1 MTPKNLQ
8 ELYLYQL
15 RDLHSAETEIIGAL
29 PKMAKKASNPDLRDA
44 FETHLEQSRRQLDR
58 LDQIFERLDESP
70 KGKKCKAIKGLIA
83 EAEDFIDD
91 AKKLFGSDSPSEVLD
106 AGLIAMA
113 QRVEHYEISAYGT
126 VASYAEML
134 GRLDDNKLLSATLG
148 EEKETDSELNA
159 LAKSMVNPA
168 AVDAQ

>member
-8 ELYLYQL
+8 ELYFYQL
-15 RDLHSAETEIIGAL
+15 RDLYSAEKEIIDAL
-29 PKMAKKASNPDLRDA
+29 PKMARKASNRELKAA
-44 FETHLEQSRRQLDR
+44 FETHLEQSKKQKQR
-58 LDQIFERLDESP
+58 LDQIFEAAGESP
-70 KGKKCKAIKGLIA
+70 KGKTCKAIKGLIA
-83 EAEDFIDD
+83 EAEDFLSD

-106 AGLIAMA
+106 AGLIAQA

-126 VASYAEML
+126 AASYAEML
-134 GRLDDNKLLSATLG
+134 GRLDDNKLLSATLA

-168 AVDAQ
+168 AVEA